1 MPEMVAAP
9 AAPQAP
15 PAENPAAFAPPTAPV
30 TLPPSPITTTSNEAA
45 STASEDVDKATLEGT
60 LAQLL
65 RPMVRQWLD
74 QNMTRA
80 LETAV
85 RIELAD
91 GLKSGS
97 ASEKPGD
104 KG

>member
-1 MPEMVAAP
+1 MVEPEPDVAVSS
-9 AAPQAP
+9 AA
-15 PAENPAAFAPPTAPV
+15 
-30 TLPPSPITTTSNEAA
+30 
-45 STASEDVDKATLEGT
+45 EDVDKVTLEGT

-85 RIELAD
+85 RNELAE
-91 GLKSGS
+91 GLKNGS
-97 ASEKPGD
+97 AAQKSGD